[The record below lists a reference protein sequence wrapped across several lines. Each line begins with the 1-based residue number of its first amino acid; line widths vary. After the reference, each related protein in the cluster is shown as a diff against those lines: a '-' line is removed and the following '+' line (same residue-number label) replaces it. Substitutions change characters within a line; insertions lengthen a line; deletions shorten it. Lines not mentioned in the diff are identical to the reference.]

1 MQTKLKFSK
10 KELLIKLV
18 LTFVI
23 AIVLGVSC
31 IFGAQI
37 EKSLN
42 IGVSPNKSNY
52 VSVSAVEDDRLV
64 VHYIDVGQADC
75 TFIELPDGKNMVIDT
90 GDWATATQV
99 SNYIKA
105 VLGEN
110 NTINYLVLTH
120 SDADHVGGA
129 KQLLTDFKVE
139 NIYRPFA
146 IAGSYSSSSTTAMEN
161 FTPQTSEE
169 LGTIYNSMR
178 ASINT
183 DTQTKANVSKL
194 PRVTTPTYKNVVTS
208 IYKEHDEEGA
218 NVFVNYDGL
227 EIVAGGQYAYSIKW
241 YAPLCVENDGGNR
254 VELDGTTQGYV
265 TKGYGATT
273 AQGKNA
279 ICPVIKLQYNSKK
292 FIFTGDIYEIAE
304 RDVVESLTTYE
315 KQELSRA
322 TVYQAGHH
330 GAKNSST
337 EEWLEIINPT
347 YTVVSVGANND
358 HGHPTQE
365 FLDRIKALEHSVSDY
380 LLRTD
385 LQGTIVF
392 GVADNGVVE
401 YAANVQIKQVALEIA
416 WWHIAL
422 GSFVVAASLVFGI
435 RIRKTKTKKAK
446 RKY

>member
-1 MQTKLKFSK
+1 MQTKLRFSK
-10 KELLIKLV
+10 KELLIKLA

-37 EKSLN
+37 EKSLS
-42 IGVSPNKSNY
+42 IGISPEKSNY
-52 VSVSAVEDDRLV
+52 VSVESVQDDKLV

-90 GDWATATQV
+90 GDISTATQV
-99 SNYIKA
+99 SDYIKA
-105 VLGEN
+105 VLGTN
-110 NTINYLVLTH
+110 NTINYLILTH
-120 SDADHVGGA
+120 SDSDHIGGA
-129 KQLLTDFKVE
+129 KKLLDNFEVE

-146 IAGSYSSSSTTAMEN
+146 IAGTGDTESGFE
-161 FTPQTSEE
+161 PQATEE

-178 ASINT
+178 AATNIDASS
-183 DTQTKANVSKL
+183 KANAKQL
-194 PRVTTPTYKNVVTS
+194 PRITTTLYKNVIKS
-208 IYKEHDEEGA
+208 IYSETSSGNLS

-227 EIVAGGQYAYSIKW
+227 EISAGGQYAYSIKW
-241 YAPLCVENDGGNR
+241 YAPLLIENDGGNHIALEGR
-254 VELDGTTQGYV
+254 TQGYV

-279 ICPVIKLQYNSKK
+279 ISPVIKIEYNSKK
-292 FIFTGDIYEIAE
+292 FVFTGDIYENAE
-304 RDVVESLTTYE
+304 REVVDSLTSFD
-315 KQELSRA
+315 KQELSNI

-330 GAKNSST
+330 GAKNSNT
-337 EEWLEIINPT
+337 EEFLQIINPI

-358 HGHPTQE
+358 YGHPTPE
-365 FLDRIKALEHSVSDY
+365 FLERIKNLNHNVNDY

-392 GVADNGVVE
+392 GVADDGVVE

-416 WWHIAL
+416 WWHIAV
-422 GSFVVAASLVFGI
+422 GSFVVAAGLVFGI
-435 RIRKTKTKKAK
+435 RIKPASAKKSK